1 MHILLGRP
9 WLYDRDVYHNGK
21 KNTYQFMFNNE
32 KIVLK
37 PMSAEQ
43 MKQRWEIK
51 TKDVVET
58 QKRLGIIA
66 EAQSTHLCV
75 LTKKNFERESGRSG
89 VVFAVMAKETSN
101 PAPTTP
107 QETFLKVSKLLSE
120 FLDVAPN
127 ELPND
132 LPPMR
137 NIQHAINLVPGSQLP
152 NLPAYRMN
160 SLEHKEL
167 KRQVEELLSKG
178 FIHESLSPCA
188 VPTLLHLRKMVVKC
202 AVPTISYV

>member
-1 MHILLGRP
+1 
-9 WLYDRDVYHNGK
+9 
-21 KNTYQFMFNNE
+21 
-32 KIVLK
+32 
-37 PMSAEQ
+37 
-43 MKQRWEIK
+43 
-51 TKDVVET
+51 
-58 QKRLGIIA
+58 
-66 EAQSTHLCV
+66 
-75 LTKKNFERESGRSG
+75 
-89 VVFAVMAKETSN
+89 MAKETSN

-107 QETFLKVSKLLSE
+107 QETLPEVSKLLLE

-137 NIQHAINLVPGSQLP
+137 NIQHVVDLVPGSQLP
-152 NLPAYRMN
+152 NLPAYHMN
-160 SLEHKEL
+160 PLEHKEL
-167 KRQVEELLSKG
+167 KRQVQELLSKG